1 MFKVG
6 DKVKY
11 VGSMQDWVNQWRLV
25 TEVDVSKLTPTVVG
39 VLPRVIQVG
48 YPTIPGKYW
57 SDSPTN
63 FKKLEGGIYANK
75 RRTAVASNGTS
86 ADKSNGD

>member
-11 VGSMQDWVNQWRLV
+11 VGSECDWVNIWSLCV
-25 TEVDVSKLTPTVVG
+25 GVDVSNLTPTVVG
-39 VLPRVIQVG
+39 VHPRVIQVG
-48 YPTIPGKYW
+48 YPTISEKYW

-75 RRTAVASNGTS
+75 RRTVVASNGTS